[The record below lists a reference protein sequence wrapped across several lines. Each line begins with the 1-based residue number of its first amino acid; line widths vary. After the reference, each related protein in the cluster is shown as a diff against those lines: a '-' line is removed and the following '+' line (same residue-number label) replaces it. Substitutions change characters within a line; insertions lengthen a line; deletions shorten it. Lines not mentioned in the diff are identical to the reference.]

1 MNKMKTKKYQAGGT
15 PRSEM
20 ESKRP
25 RMRPEDLM
33 DGGSSNAPRRS
44 ARPKKRPKEIEDM
57 MSPDTAVGRGN
68 RASMREAQDM
78 PPQGMKKGG
87 KVRGAGMARKGV
99 RPCKMC

>member
-1 MNKMKTKKYQAGGT
+1 MKTKKYQAGGT

-44 ARPKKRPKEIEDM
+44 LRPKKRPKNLMQDNAEAGAIARGDRAAEREM
-57 MSPDTAVGRGN
+57 M
-68 RASMREAQDM
+68 DM